1 MDDAVIKQMMRQNVK
16 REFADD
22 DGHHHIYR
30 YALVDLCD
38 FFVHFRADIIYSPP
52 VDIRFNFF
60 FTQSYIEHVI
70 SLSLCVCV
78 YIKEQ
83 LDVKDNITYI
93 HSVWL
98 ITLGVRL

>member
-38 FFVHFRADIIYSPP
+38 FFVHFRADMIYSPP
-52 VDIRFNFF
+52 VDIRFNVFH
-60 FTQSYIEHVI
+60 TILYSTCYL
-70 SLSLCVCV
+70 SLSLCVF
-78 YIKEQ
+78 I
-83 LDVKDNITYI
+83 
-93 HSVWL
+93 
-98 ITLGVRL
+98 

>member
-38 FFVHFRADIIYSPP
+38 FFVHFRADMIYSP
-52 VDIRFNFF
+52 
-60 FTQSYIEHVI
+60 
-70 SLSLCVCV
+70 
-78 YIKEQ
+78 
-83 LDVKDNITYI
+83 
-93 HSVWL
+93 
-98 ITLGVRL
+98 